1 VLSDQA
7 AADLVERVEGL
18 LDEADAPTL
27 RAVTAVVELYGE
39 GLARMVAATD
49 GDAGVFAGDPLVAHL
64 LMLHDLHPV
73 PVEERVRGAIDAAG
87 GGAELLF
94 IEDGVVHLRAQAGS
108 CATGAT
114 AATKQ
119 QAIAE
124 AVQQAAPEV
133 GGVEVMDVPQP
144 LLVLPQAGG

>member
-1 VLSDQA
+1 VLPDQA

-39 GLARMVAATD
+39 GLARMVAAC
-49 GDAGVFAGDPLVAHL
+49 DASVFADDPLVAHL

-73 PVEERVRGAIDAAG
+73 PVEDRVRGAIDAAG

-94 IEDGVVHLRAQAGS
+94 IEDGVVHMRAQAGS

-119 QAIAE
+119 QAIAD

-133 GGVEVMDVPQP
+133 SRVEVMDVPQP